1 MAGKGLKAS
10 SVFATLACVGFAT
23 YTSYSLYAV
32 KLDVEDN
39 TKIAN
44 KGYQVSDIE
53 EVEKEV
59 TKPKEGN
66 VASGL
71 IGTFKDF
78 SKVEASENDGKM
90 NILLLGVDARTNEL
104 KGRSDAMVVLSLTE
118 DGMKMVSIPRDSYVD
133 IVGRG
138 TQDKITHAFA
148 YGGLDMAKATVE
160 KMLDITIDHHLVVNF
175 TSFKAIIDAVGGIE
189 VNSPLAFS
197 EQNAKGVANALH
209 FKKGVQKLNGEEALA
224 YARMRKKDPTGD
236 VGRGERQKQVISAT
250 MARMKEIG
258 SLKAYGEIFSALRK
272 GVNTDVGLSDISS
285 MTKYLDAFDNVK
297 SYHVKGT
304 DMKLN
309 GVYYYKVDE
318 TSLASLRK
326 TFH

>member
-1 MAGKGLKAS
+1 MKKNKVRFS
-10 SVFATLACVGFAT
+10 SVLATLACVGVAT
-23 YTSYSLYAV
+23 YSSYALYAV
-32 KLDVEDN
+32 KADVEE
-39 TKIAN
+39 TSKIA
-44 KGYQVSDIE
+44 D
-53 EVEKEV
+53 VEYKPFSIKE
-59 TKPKEGN
+59 TEIKIKKPKELEKDT
-66 VASGL
+66 GL
-71 IGTFKDF
+71 LDTFKDF

-90 NILLLGVDARTNEL
+90 TVLLLGVDARTNEL
-104 KGRSDAMVVLSLTE
+104 KGRSDAMVVLSM
-118 DGMKMVSIPRDSYVD
+118 DKDSMKMVSIPRDSYVD

-175 TSFKAIIDAVGGIE
+175 TSFKSIIDAVGGIE
-189 VNSPLAFS
+189 VNSPLEFS

-209 FKKGVQKLNGEEALA
+209 FTKGEQTLDGEQALA

-250 MARMKEIG
+250 MAKMKEIG
-258 SLKAYGEIFSALRK
+258 SMKAYGEIFSALRK
-272 GVNTDVGLSDISS
+272 GVNTDVGLTDISS

-304 DMKLN
+304 DMRLN
-309 GVYYYKVDE
+309 GIYYYKVDE
-318 TSLASLRK
+318 TSLNELRK